1 VRRTEPGPV
10 RAPGGGEGR
19 SARIALLALALLGA
33 AETQAGDPRLQVTVD
48 RTEVT
53 VGDPVTLTVRLSY
66 AKGTTLRSFAP
77 ERSLG
82 SLALLDRTIVP
93 QHLLDD
99 GRMEETRVLKVAAYQ
114 VGTVEIPALQVQA
127 VDASGREEKASSE
140 AITLNVASVLK
151 PGETAPADIKPQAR
165 MPERPLWPLVLLA
178 LVAAAVAGWLV
189 WRRRRPRAPEAT
201 VAPAGP
207 PRPAHE
213 IAYAELERLLS
224 SGLLEAG
231 RIKELYIEMAE
242 ILRRYV
248 SARFGVETFERT
260 STEILEA
267 LRAARTPVK
276 VTAMTAEF
284 FAACDLVKFAKHRP
298 GIEETR
304 GAFEMAYRLVDETR
318 PAAPAA
324 EMVPEAPAA
333 ASGAAR

>member
-1 VRRTEPGPV
+1 MRRTEPGPV
-10 RAPGGGEGR
+10 RAPRGGEGR
-19 SARIALLALALLGA
+19 SARIALLGLALLGA
-33 AETQAGDPRLQVTVD
+33 AATQAGDLRLQVTVD

-66 AKGTTLRSFAP
+66 PKGTTLRSFAP

-82 SLALLDRTIVP
+82 SLALLDRTIAP
-93 QHLLDD
+93 QRLLED

-114 VGTVEIPALQVQA
+114 VGAVEIPALQVQA
-127 VDASGREEKASSE
+127 VDASGQEVKASSE
-140 AITLNVASVLK
+140 AIALHVASVLK

-165 MPERPLWPLVLLA
+165 MPERPLWPLVLLGLA
-178 LVAAAVAGWLV
+178 AVAAAGWLV
-189 WRRRRPRAPEAT
+189 WRRRRPRPPEAT
-201 VAPAGP
+201 AAPAAP
-207 PRPAHE
+207 
-213 IAYAELERLLS
+213 LS

-248 SARFGVETFERT
+248 AARFGVETFERT